1 VSRRAAVDVFAFR
14 DYRQFLRA
22 YYDAGKAG
30 GQAVTLR
37 AFSKR
42 AGLRSPNYLKLV
54 MDGTRNLTHPMAA
67 RFADAAG
74 LRAEAAEYFCE
85 LVAFNQAKTA
95 ADRGRAYE
103 RLRRF
108 PRYRKVYKL
117 DAAQESYH
125 SSWYLPA
132 LRELIAHKD
141 FKDDPRWIAKQ
152 LMPAISPREAERAL
166 ATLLELGLVE
176 RDANDRLVQRD
187 PLVTTPDGPLGH
199 HVVSYHR
206 SMLERAAA
214 ALDAVPR
221 DEREI
226 AALTLCLS
234 GAQIDELKQ
243 RLERFREEL
252 LQLYTA
258 GPDASR
264 IVQVNLQMFPL
275 SVKEN

>member
-1 VSRRAAVDVFAFR
+1 MSRRAAVDVFAFR

-54 MDGTRNLTHPMAA
+54 MDGTRNLTQPMAA

>member
-1 VSRRAAVDVFAFR
+1 MPRRVSVDVFAYR

-22 YYDAGKAG
+22 YYDAGRTS

-54 MDGTRNLTHPMAA
+54 MDGERNLTPPMAA

-95 ADRGRAYE
+95 SERSRAYE

-108 PRYRKVYKL
+108 PRYRQVYKL
-117 DAAQESYH
+117 DAAQEAYH

-132 LRELIAHKD
+132 LRELVAHKS
-141 FKDDPRWIAKQ
+141 FKEDPKWIARQ

-166 ATLLELGLVE
+166 ATLLELGLLE
-176 RDANDRLVQRD
+176 RTSEGKLVQRD
-187 PLVTTPDGPLGH
+187 PLVETPDGPLGH
-199 HVVSYHR
+199 HVVNYHR

-214 ALDAVPR
+214 ALDGVPR
-221 DEREI
+221 AEREI

-234 GAQIDELKQ
+234 RDQQSELKQ

-252 LQLYTA
+252 LQLYTT
-258 GPDASR
+258 GPDATR

-275 SVKEN
+275 SVKED

>member
-1 VSRRAAVDVFAFR
+1 MGRRAAIDVFEFR

-22 YYDAGKAG
+22 YYEAGKAD

-54 MDGTRNLTHPMAA
+54 MDGSRNLTPPLAA
-67 RFADAAG
+67 RFAEAAG
-74 LRAEAAEYFCE
+74 LRADAAEYFCE

-95 ADRGRAYE
+95 VERGRAYE

-132 LRELIAHKD
+132 LRELVAHRS
-141 FKDDPRWIAKQ
+141 FKEDPRWIGKQ
-152 LMPAISPREAERAL
+152 LLPSISPREAERAL
-166 ATLLELGLVE
+166 ATLLELGLLE
-176 RDANDRLVQRD
+176 RDANGRLVQRD
-187 PLVTTPDGPLGH
+187 LLVETPDGPLGY
-199 HVVSYHR
+199 HVVNYHR
-206 SMLERAAA
+206 SMMERAAA
-214 ALDAVPR
+214 ALDVVPR

-234 GAQIDELKQ
+234 EAQVAELKQ
-243 RLERFREEL
+243 RVERFREEL
-252 LQLYTA
+252 LQLYTT

-264 IVQVNLQMFPL
+264 IIQLNLQMFPL
-275 SVKEN
+275 SVKES

>member
-54 MDGTRNLTHPMAA
+54 MDGTRNLTQPMAA

>member
-1 VSRRAAVDVFAFR
+1 MARRQVVDVFAFR

-22 YYDAGKAG
+22 YYEAGRDA

-54 MDGTRNLTHPMAA
+54 MDGARNLTPPMAA

-85 LVAFNQAKTA
+85 LVLFNQAKTA
-95 ADRGRAYE
+95 HERGRAYE

-108 PRYRKVYKL
+108 PRYRKVHKL
-117 DAAQESYH
+117 DAAQEAYH

-132 LRELIAHKD
+132 LRELVGHKD
-141 FKDDPRWIAKQ
+141 FREDPRWIARQ
-152 LMPAISPREAERAL
+152 LLPAISPRDAERAL
-166 ATLLELGLVE
+166 GTLLELSLLR
-176 RDANDRLVQRD
+176 RDEHGKLVQCD
-187 PLVTTPDGPLGH
+187 PLIETPDGPLGH

-214 ALDAVPR
+214 ALDDVPR
-221 DEREI
+221 AEREI
-226 AALTLCLS
+226 AALTLCVS
-234 GAQIDELKQ
+234 AAQMDELKKH
-243 RLERFREEL
+243 LERFREEL
-252 LQLYTA
+252 LHLYAT
-258 GPDASR
+258 GPDATR
-264 IVQVNLQMFPL
+264 LVQVNLQMFPL
-275 SVKEN
+275 SVKED

>member
-1 VSRRAAVDVFAFR
+1 VSRRAAIDVFAYR

-22 YYDAGKAG
+22 YYEAGKAG
-30 GQAVTLR
+30 GQAVSLR

-54 MDGTRNLTHPMAA
+54 MDGTRNLTQPMAA
-67 RFADAAG
+67 RFAEASG

-95 ADRGRAYE
+95 AERSRAYE

-108 PRYRKVYKL
+108 PRYRKVHKL
-117 DAAQESYH
+117 DAAQEAYH

-132 LRELIAHKD
+132 IRELIAHKD
-141 FKDDPRWIAKQ
+141 FEEDPRWIAKQ
-152 LMPAISPREAERAL
+152 LLPAISPREAERVI
-166 ATLLELGLVE
+166 ATLLELGLIE
-176 RDANDRLVQRD
+176 RDPAGRLVQHE
-187 PLVTTPDGPLGH
+187 PLVETPDGPLGH

-214 ALDAVPR
+214 ALDVVPR
-221 DEREI
+221 AEREI

-234 GAQIDELKQ
+234 AAQMDELKS

-275 SVKEN
+275 SVKES

>member
-1 VSRRAAVDVFAFR
+1 VSRRAAVDVFSFR

-22 YYDAGKAG
+22 YYAAGKAG

-54 MDGTRNLTHPMAA
+54 MDGTRNLTQPMAA
-67 RFADAAG
+67 RFAEASG

-85 LVAFNQAKTA
+85 LVAFNQAKTTV
-95 ADRGRAYE
+95 DRGRAYE

-132 LRELIAHKD
+132 LRELVAHKD

-152 LMPAISPREAERAL
+152 LLPAIAPREAERAL
-166 ATLLELGLVE
+166 ATLFELGLVE
-176 RDANDRLVQRD
+176 RDANGRVVQRD
-187 PLVTTPDGPLGH
+187 PLVTTPEGPLGH
-199 HVVSYHR
+199 HVVTYHR

-214 ALDAVPR
+214 ALDEIPR
-221 DEREI
+221 GEREI

-234 GAQIDELKQ
+234 SAQIVELKQ

-275 SVKEN
+275 SVKET

>member
-1 VSRRAAVDVFAFR
+1 VGRRAAVDVFEFR

-22 YYDAGKAG
+22 YYEAGKAG
-30 GQAVTLR
+30 GNAVTLR

-54 MDGTRNLTHPMAA
+54 MDGSRNLTQPMAA
-67 RFADAAG
+67 RFAEAAG

-95 ADRGRAYE
+95 ADRSRAYE

-132 LRELIAHKD
+132 LRELVAHKD
-141 FKDDPRWIAKQ
+141 FDEDPRWIAKQ
-152 LMPAISPREAERAL
+152 LFPAISPREAKRAL
-166 ATLLELGLVE
+166 ETLLELGLLQ
-176 RDANDRLVQRD
+176 RDDSGRLVQSD
-187 PLVTTPDGPLGH
+187 PLVTTPDGPLSH

-214 ALDAVPR
+214 ALDVVHR

-226 AALTLCLS
+226 AALTLCVS
-234 GAQIDELKQ
+234 GSQMAELKA

-252 LQLYTA
+252 LQVYTS

-275 SVKEN
+275 SVKES

>member
-1 VSRRAAVDVFAFR
+1 MGRRAAIDVFEFR

-22 YYDAGKAG
+22 YYEAGKAG

-54 MDGTRNLTHPMAA
+54 MDGSRNLTQPMAA
-67 RFADAAG
+67 RFAEAAG
-74 LRAEAAEYFCE
+74 LRAEATEYFCE

-132 LRELIAHKD
+132 LRELVAHKD
-141 FKDDPRWIAKQ
+141 FDEDPHWIAKQ
-152 LMPAISPREAERAL
+152 LLPAISPREAERAL
-166 ATLLELGLVE
+166 TTLFELGLIE
-176 RDANDRLVQRD
+176 RDGTGRLLQSD
-187 PLVTTPDGPLGH
+187 PLVATPDGPLSH

-214 ALDAVPR
+214 ALDVVQR

-226 AALTLCLS
+226 ASLTLCVS
-234 GAQIDELKQ
+234 GSQMAELKA

-252 LQLYTA
+252 LQVYTA

-264 IVQVNLQMFPL
+264 IIQVNLQMFPL
-275 SVKEN
+275 SVKES

>member
-1 VSRRAAVDVFAFR
+1 MSRRAAIDVFAYR

-30 GQAVTLR
+30 GQAVSLR

-54 MDGTRNLTHPMAA
+54 MDGTRNLTQPMAA
-67 RFADAAG
+67 RFAEAAG
-74 LRAEAAEYFCE
+74 LRTEAAEYFCE

-95 ADRGRAYE
+95 AERGRAYE

-108 PRYRKVYKL
+108 PRYRKVHKL

-132 LRELIAHKD
+132 IRELIAHKD
-141 FKDDPRWIAKQ
+141 FDEDPRWIAKQ
-152 LMPAISPREAERAL
+152 LLPAISPREAERAL
-166 ATLLELGLVE
+166 TTLLELGLIE
-176 RDANDRLVQRD
+176 RNADGRLAQCD
-187 PLVTTPDGPLGH
+187 PLVETPEGPLGH

-214 ALDAVPR
+214 ALDVVPR
-221 DEREI
+221 AEREI
-226 AALTLCLS
+226 AALTLCVS
-234 GAQIDELKQ
+234 DTQMTELKE

-275 SVKEN
+275 SVKES

>member
-22 YYDAGKAG
+22 YYEAGKAG

-54 MDGTRNLTHPMAA
+54 MDGERNLTPPMAS
-67 RFADAAG
+67 RFAEAAG
-74 LRAEAAEYFCE
+74 LRAEGAEYFCE

-95 ADRGRAYE
+95 VERGRAYE

-132 LRELIAHKD
+132 LRELVAHKD
-141 FKDDPRWIAKQ
+141 FNEDPRWIARQ
-152 LMPAISPREAERAL
+152 LLPAISPREAERAL
-166 ATLLELGLVE
+166 ATLLELGLLE
-176 RDANDRLVQRD
+176 RDSSGRLVQSD
-187 PLVTTPDGPLGH
+187 PLVTAPDGPLGH

-206 SMLERAAA
+206 SMMERAAA
-214 ALDAVPR
+214 ALDAIPR
-221 DEREI
+221 AEREI

-234 GAQIDELKQ
+234 NAQVVELKE

-252 LQLYTA
+252 LQVYAA
-258 GPDASR
+258 GRDATR